1 VRELSPSISGA
12 SADAIALFISMII
25 FSCSYIA
32 ILAFIGVIALHR
44 CICTMYDSLLF
55 FHFDRSAAVRSC
67 FVSTILCNMFA
78 LILIMTVAVTLRGNE
93 PTVIF
98 ACKMISLSTLLSLA
112 LSYPFWTR
120 FLKLKEDSHVLTE
133 PLTIYISPVDMIVN
147 GIRTTA
153 KQRCK
158 NKHLS
163 I

>member
-1 VRELSPSISGA
+1 
-12 SADAIALFISMII
+12 
-25 FSCSYIA
+25 
-32 ILAFIGVIALHR
+32 
-44 CICTMYDSLLF
+44 
-55 FHFDRSAAVRSC
+55 
-67 FVSTILCNMFA
+67 MFA